1 LEKKLLIQS
10 LEIYIDM
17 TLASYIS
24 CLRIVLIVPII
35 YLLDQ
40 GFLSETPSYYNYLAF
55 VLFVVAGL
63 TDYLDGYIARK
74 TDTETQLGAML
85 DLIADKLLVSLVMVW
100 LVYIEMYSLV
110 TIPALIIVSR
120 ELVISTLRQYVI
132 EKKIKKN
139 LSISFIGKSKTTIQ
153 IIAISILILAQE
165 IMGIYTLALI
175 AVWFAAFFS
184 LYSLFTYVSEWFK
197 HFSN

>member
-1 LEKKLLIQS
+1 
-10 LEIYIDM
+10 M

-35 YLLDQ
+35 YLLDL
-40 GFLSETPSYYNYLAF
+40 GFWAETPSYYNYFAF
-55 VLFVVAGL
+55 VLFIVAGL

-74 TDTETQLGAML
+74 TDTETQLGALL

-100 LVYIEMYSLV
+100 MVFLTHNPFIV
-110 TIPALIIVSR
+110 IPALIIVSR

-132 EKKIKKN
+132 EKKVKQN
-139 LSISFIGKSKTTIQ
+139 LSVSFIGKSKTTIQ
-153 IIAISILILAQE
+153 IVAISTLILAQE
-165 IMGIYTLALI
+165 VNDIWLLSII
-175 AVWFAAFFS
+175 AIWFAAIFS

-197 HFSN
+197 HYLN

>member
-1 LEKKLLIQS
+1 MEKKLLIQS

-40 GFLSETPSYYNYLAF
+40 GRWAEGPSFYNYLAL

-74 TDTETQLGAML
+74 TDTETKLGALL

-100 LVYIEMYSLV
+100 IVFLTTDPLIA
-110 TIPALIIVSR
+110 IPALIIVSR
-120 ELVISTLRQYVI
+120 ELVISMLRQYVI
-132 EKKIKKN
+132 EKKVKKD
-139 LSISFIGKSKTTIQ
+139 LSISFVGKSKTTIQ
-153 IIAISILILAQE
+153 LIGISMLILSKEVTDIWLLAMIAI
-165 IMGIYTLALI
+165 
-175 AVWFAAFFS
+175 WFAAIFS

-197 HFSN
+197 HYLN

>member
-1 LEKKLLIQS
+1 
-10 LEIYIDM
+10 M

-35 YLLDQ
+35 YLLSL
-40 GFLSETPSYYNYLAF
+40 GFRSFVDNEGPTSFYNYLAF

-74 TDTETQLGAML
+74 TDTETPLGAML

-100 LVYIEMYSLV
+100 IVFLTTDPLIA
-110 TIPALIIVSR
+110 IPALIIVSR
-120 ELVISTLRQYVI
+120 ELIISMLRQYVI
-132 EKKIKKN
+132 EKKVKKD
-139 LSISFIGKSKTTIQ
+139 LSVSFVGKSKTTIQ
-153 IIAISILILAQE
+153 LIGISMLILSKEVTDIWLLAMIAI
-165 IMGIYTLALI
+165 
-175 AVWFAAFFS
+175 WFAAIFS

-197 HFSN
+197 HYLN

>member
-1 LEKKLLIQS
+1 
-10 LEIYIDM
+10 M

-24 CLRIVLIVPII
+24 CLRMVLIVPII

-40 GFLSETPSYYNYLAF
+40 GWWAEGPSFYNYIAL

-74 TDTETQLGAML
+74 TDTETQLGALL
-85 DLIADKLLVSLVMVW
+85 DLIADKLLVSLIMVW
-100 LVYIEMYSLV
+100 MVFLTFDPLIAVA
-110 TIPALIIVSR
+110 ALMIVSR

-132 EKKIKKN
+132 EKKVTQN
-139 LSISFIGKSKTTIQ
+139 LGVSFIGKSKTTIQ
-153 IIAISILILAQE
+153 IIAISTLILAQE
-165 IMGIYTLALI
+165 IPDIRLLSILAI
-175 AVWFAAFFS
+175 WFAAIFS

-197 HFSN
+197 QYLN

>member
-1 LEKKLLIQS
+1 
-10 LEIYIDM
+10 M

-35 YLLDQ
+35 SLLHL
-40 GFLSETPSYYNYLAF
+40 GEGTNFYFAF
-55 VLFVVAGL
+55 SLFVMAGL

-74 TDTETQLGAML
+74 LNTETQLGALL
-85 DLIADKLLVSLVMVW
+85 DLIADKLLVSLIMVW
-100 LVYIEMYSLV
+100 LVFIEYIV
-110 TIPALIIVSR
+110 AVAIPALIIVAR
-120 ELVISTLRQYVI
+120 ELVISTLRQYII
-132 EKKIKKN
+132 EKEVKRE
-139 LSISFIGKSKTTIQ
+139 LSVSFIGKSKTTIQ
-153 IIAISILILAQE
+153 IIAISMLILAQE

-175 AVWFAAFFS
+175 AIWFAAIFS

>member
-1 LEKKLLIQS
+1 
-10 LEIYIDM
+10 M

-35 YLLDQ
+35 YLLSL
-40 GFLSETPSYYNYLAF
+40 GFRSFVDNEGPTSFYNYLAF

-74 TDTETQLGAML
+74 TNTETQLGALL
-85 DLIADKLLVSLVMVW
+85 DLIADKLLVSLVVVW
-100 LVYIEMYSLV
+100 LVFLMGDPWV
-110 TIPALIIVSR
+110 AIPSLIIVSR

-132 EKKIKKN
+132 EIKRKKN
-139 LSISFIGKSKTTIQ
+139 LSVSFIGKSKTTIQ
-153 IIAISILILAQE
+153 IIAISTLILSQE
-165 IMGIYTLALI
+165 VKDIWIVAIFSL
-175 AVWFAAFFS
+175 WFAAIFS

-197 HFSN
+197 HYLN

>member
-1 LEKKLLIQS
+1 
-10 LEIYIDM
+10 M

-35 YLLDQ
+35 YCLEQ
-40 GFLSETPSYYNYLAF
+40 GFWPEASSYYFYLAF

-63 TDYLDGYIARK
+63 TDYLDGYIARR
-74 TDTETQLGAML
+74 TNTETQLGALL
-85 DLIADKLLVSLVMVW
+85 DLIADKLLVSLVMIW
-100 LVYIEMYSLV
+100 LLSFEINSLV

-132 EKKIKKN
+132 EKREKKD
-139 LSISFIGKSKTTIQ
+139 LSVSFIGKSKTTIQ
-153 IIAISILILAQE
+153 IIAISMLILAQE
-165 IMGIYTLALI
+165 ITSIYTLALI
-175 AVWFAAFFS
+175 AIWFAAFFS